1 MACYR
6 KAAGYSISRRGGLN
20 CGQFCEAKSDELK
33 MSK

>member
-6 KAAGYSISRRGGLN
+6 KAAGYLISQRGGLN
-20 CGQFCEAKSDELK
+20 CDRSYEAKSDELK